1 MITKIK
7 NLIKIFLLILKVYG
21 FNHKIFKKSILNTKR
36 FYNDLKN
43 YNLLNENNDIFK
55 INWKKIHPILTDYEE
70 NAGSISG
77 YFVQDLW
84 AARKIYQN
92 KPLEHLDIGSRID
105 GFISNLLVFMDV
117 IIVDIRK
124 DRYIYDS

>member
-55 INWKKIHPILTDYEE
+55 FNWKKIHPILTDYEE

-77 YFVQDLW
+77 YFVQDFCAILS
-84 AARKIYQN
+84 KKN
-92 KPLEHLDIGSRID
+92 RI
-105 GFISNLLVFMDV
+105 
-117 IIVDIRK
+117 
-124 DRYIYDS
+124 